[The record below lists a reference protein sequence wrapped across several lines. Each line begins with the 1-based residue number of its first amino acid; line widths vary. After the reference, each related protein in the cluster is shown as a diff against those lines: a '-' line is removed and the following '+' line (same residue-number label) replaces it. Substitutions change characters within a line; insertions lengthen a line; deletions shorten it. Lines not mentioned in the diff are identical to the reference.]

1 MERKKSE
8 IVARMAQYHLIAV
21 CTLAAFTVA
30 PNIWKLLNSRCQQ
43 HCCSH
48 LVIAGTRICIQIKYD
63 LLIKRQLKLCSS
75 PSGLPKRL
83 KTCNPCLY
91 SESLPMPAVGCT
103 YKYTEDAHVQILHPQ

>member
-21 CTLAAFTVA
+21 CTLAVFTVA
-30 PNIWKLLNSRCQQ
+30 PNIWKLLNSRWQQ
-43 HCCSH
+43 DCYSH

-63 LLIKRQLKLCSS
+63 LLIKRRLKLCSS

-83 KTCNPCLY
+83 KPVIPALIQKVCPCWL
-91 SESLPMPAVGCT
+91 
-103 YKYTEDAHVQILHPQ
+103 